1 MKSFHESVQALLHMF
16 ESKTFPEQV
25 AWSIIRRDQQ
35 EADIPSDAWSA
46 CNRLIMRVHGHTDD
60 ARTYLQWKSVG
71 RHVNKGA
78 KAFYIFAPII
88 KKGIDKNSGMEK
100 TELRGFKPMPVF
112 AIEDTAGEDVVKAG
126 YKPKKLP
133 PLVDAAKALG
143 FSVKWEPMGSRPA
156 LGSYRPASKSITLHS
171 KDATVFYHEL
181 AHAVHDTIEPLS
193 SVDNDYAEITAE
205 LTAAVLCIM
214 TGEKGFEKQ
223 SWQYLKRFSG
233 CSDDKTA
240 LKAIS
245 SVLNMVEKIINII
258 VKAV

>member
-1 MKSFHESVQALLHMF
+1 MKGFHESVQALLHMF

-25 AWSIIRRDQQ
+25 AWSIIHRDQQ

-88 KKGIDKNSGMEK
+88 KKEIDKNSGKEK

-112 AIEDTAGEDVVKAG
+112 AIE
-126 YKPKKLP
+126 
-133 PLVDAAKALG
+133 LVDAAKALG
-143 FSVKWEPMGSRPA
+143 FSVNWEPMGNRPA
-156 LGSYRPASKSITLHS
+156 LGFYRPASKSITLHA
-171 KDATVFYHEL
+171 KDSTVFYHEL
-181 AHAVHDTIEPLS
+181 AHAVHDTIEPLCN
-193 SVDNDYAEITAE
+193 VDNDYAEVVAE
-205 LTAAVLCIM
+205 LTAAVLCVM
-214 TGEKGFEKQ
+214 TGAKGYEKQ
-223 SWQYLKRFSG
+223 SWQYLKRFTHSG
-233 CSDDKTA
+233 DDKAT

-245 SVLNMVEKIINII
+245 SVLNMVERIINII
-258 VKAV
+258 VKTA

>member
-1 MKSFHESVQALLHMF
+1 MKGFHESVQALLHMF

-88 KKGIDKNSGMEK
+88 KKEIDKNSGKEK

-112 AIEDTAGEDVVKAG
+112 AIEDTAGENIVKAG

-143 FSVKWEPMGSRPA
+143 FSVNWEPMGNRPA
-156 LGSYRPASKSITLHS
+156 LGFYRPASKSITLHA
-171 KDATVFYHEL
+171 KDSTVFYHEL
-181 AHAVHDTIEPLS
+181 AHAVHDTIEPLCN
-193 SVDNDYAEITAE
+193 VDNDYAEVVAE
-205 LTAAVLCIM
+205 LTAAVLCVM
-214 TGEKGFEKQ
+214 TGAKGYEKQ
-223 SWQYLKRFSG
+223 SWQYLKRFTHSG
-233 CSDDKTA
+233 DDKAT

-245 SVLNMVEKIINII
+245 SVLNMVERIINII
-258 VKAV
+258 VKTA